1 MYCPG
6 CDEKIPELTTRRELE
21 KHLRGE
27 EAGQHNLTGDIIML
41 MTKLDTS
48 ERIEEHPGNRIAKPK
63 FNSKEKDG
71 ISQLMS
77 LKGQFTWTKLMEQLP
92 SCVDDK
98 AVAMSI
104 KSKLSEIREQYQTAF
119 RAAFSTAPSTH
130 VKGYY
135 VDERNRIH
143 ILWKDEEETSQK
155 VLEAGSD
162 DEGRPK
168 YVPQIEDYFEEG
180 MKAIRRLRPR
190 NINELQREKDQPRL
204 RVDTSKG
211 KERRPSRDEQS
222 ATTSKETAASPKRVT
237 VKEFSTTSPTSP
249 RTLRDRA
256 VKEPSVSVTSVT
268 SPTSPTSPRTLR
280 DRGEEAATK
289 VKGKAVKKVKMAG
302 HGDVEVI
309 GEPEE
314 IYSSEETSPRSRKIP
329 EKVKVSTEK
338 EKRGTASKGHS
349 EPKPSSSKTLPTV
362 PKPSSSKSVPEIPKG
377 SHSGIRQQIPA
388 FVSKH
393 SLKSQLLL
401 IAQGADL
408 NIDSESTKEEIWA
421 EIIKRAKSLH
431 PEQRLSESSKI
442 YPAMLGVGETPSQS
456 SSPTPTLAKAD
467 RAPSNGSN
475 GDDDFDELYEASDRS
490 PLHPSDRRLRVTEQ
504 GASNTG
510 IATGIETTGNPVPV
524 VDIQTPLSQQAA
536 PIHGTFKIKSGQISD
551 DATIRQANP
560 RRNAYFDNVA
570 SAQAS
575 ALRNSFFRRHWEHLA
590 QTADYMSRKIN
601 AGVLI
606 FASYPECQAAKGY
619 LSAGFEK
626 NVPGEF
632 FIRKIQPYA
641 PAIMQ
646 Y

>member
-48 ERIEEHPGNRIAKPK
+48 ERIEEVIAMMRQGGTSVPERKMKTETTGPSRSAQGHHHLASKMATRHILEIALQSPK

-104 KSKLSEIREQYQTAF
+104 KSKLSEVLSIREQYQTAF

-143 ILWKDEEETSQK
+143 ILWKDEEEVIQLLLALSLKVLSKTSQK

-180 MKAIRRLRPR
+180 DEGDTEAPPEKHKY
-190 NINELQREKDQPRL
+190 ELQREKDQPRL

-222 ATTSKETAASPKRVT
+222 ATTSKETAASPKTSQSKGKT

-280 DRGEEAATK
+280 DRALNSNAVDTNSIGEEAATK

-456 SSPTPTLAKAD
+456 SSPTPTLA
-467 RAPSNGSN
+467 S
-475 GDDDFDELYEASDRS
+475 L
-490 PLHPSDRRLRVTEQ
+490 V
-504 GASNTG
+504 
-510 IATGIETTGNPVPV
+510 
-524 VDIQTPLSQQAA
+524 
-536 PIHGTFKIKSGQISD
+536 
-551 DATIRQANP
+551 
-560 RRNAYFDNVA
+560 
-570 SAQAS
+570 
-575 ALRNSFFRRHWEHLA
+575 LA
-590 QTADYMSRKIN
+590 EDK
-601 AGVLI
+601 
-606 FASYPECQAAKGY
+606 P
-619 LSAGFEK
+619 
-626 NVPGEF
+626 
-632 FIRKIQPYA
+632 
-641 PAIMQ
+641 
-646 Y
+646 